1 MDAQQAYNLKYP
13 ALTPAENAAQIAK
26 SQKMMEKN
34 YVAPPTYGS
43 KEYKTAEKNKAALAA
58 SRGAFEG
65 ASGPMPGQTTYASKK
80 ANAAKAIKAN
90 TAKATKKYTTKD
102 LNTSYKARRD
112 VRNLFA

>member
-1 MDAQQAYNLKYP
+1 
-13 ALTPAENAAQIAK
+13 
-26 SQKMMEKN
+26 MEKN
-34 YVAPPTYGS
+34 YVAPPTYNS
-43 KEYKTAEKNKAALAA
+43 EEYKTAEKNKAALAA

-80 ANAAKAIKAN
+80 ANAAKAIK
-90 TAKATKKYTTKD
+90 KYTTKD